1 MENDQ
6 ITELLEFGLNQR
18 LSNVSF
24 DDIEKKILA
33 KTQDQLLTEKVIKLL
48 KKDHYDKKHKSGFYK
63 LLIGS
68 LFLLSGFFTTVCFYH
83 SGMSITVIMYTFTT
97 VGCVL
102 LFWGLYDMI
111 G

>member
-6 ITELLEFGLNQR
+6 IAKLLEFGLNKR

-24 DDIEKKILA
+24 DDIEKQIFS
-33 KTQDQLLTEKVIKLL
+33 KTQDKLLTDKVIKLL
-48 KKDHYDKKHKSGFYK
+48 KNDYYEKKHKSGFYK

-68 LFLLSGFFTTVCFYH
+68 ILLLSGFFTTVCFYH

-102 LFWGLYDMI
+102 LFWGLHDMI